1 MDVTSTT
8 SATANTTPTPAATTA
23 AKSSD
28 YSTFLVMLTA
38 QIKAVLFTIA
48 FSGIGSFILFK
59 LVDLTMG
66 LRVKEEVER
75 EGLDVA
81 EHGERAYNM

>member
-1 MDVTSTT
+1 
-8 SATANTTPTPAATTA
+8 
-23 AKSSD
+23 
-28 YSTFLVMLTA
+28 
-38 QIKAVLFTIA
+38 VLFTVA

-59 LVDLTMG
+59 LVDMTMG
-66 LRVKEEVER
+66 LRVKEEIER